1 MIRLWNGKYPLR
13 RAFWEFAI
21 LYGGMANLA
30 ATVASMALIASG
42 FSVVIAA
49 IVFLLPVPYL
59 IVATVGVWRSTR
71 HYDGPAHLAAWARPA
86 VVAWTIAMVLL

>member
-1 MIRLWNGKYPLR
+1 MFRLWNGEYPLH

-30 ATVASMALIASG
+30 ATVASMAIVAAGYSA
-42 FSVVIAA
+42 VTAA

-59 IVATVGVWRSTR
+59 VAAAVGVWRSAR
-71 HYDGPAHLAAWARPA
+71 RYDGPAHRASWARSA
-86 VVAWTIAMVLL
+86 VVVWTIAMVLL